1 MVVCCIKRT
10 CFQTSNCALHL
21 RVVDIVEYRCDYN
34 MALRFMRDENGK
46 FITDHTGKL
55 IMQEVRSNFIDVK
68 GEPALKID
76 PFATPQR
83 PTSMSAKGTPKCRP
97 ESTPPSPIRSSTDI
111 AHIRRRRPSS
121 TPPSPNSHAPC
132 AKKSRVDP
140 IGVGGHGGNLF
151 QHLVPEW
158 PRADRVRPSKFAP
171 AEPESERIQSDSESG
186 PAGDLIQSLR
196 CAPSESDSAPLQA
209 KVAPRY
215 QHIGT
220 IGTIGTIRPSMCMSP
235 DWDEWAAPA
244 HAPQGETEEAWLAP
258 ETVGSPKEAVV
269 PQEAQLAVVSPK
281 ETVGSPKETVGSP
294 KETVEPPNEAAE
306 GLPSSPLTEAF
317 RNLYIYIY

>member
-132 AKKSRVDP
+132 AKKSRVD
-140 IGVGGHGGNLF
+140 
-151 QHLVPEW
+151 QVPEW

-244 HAPQGETEEAWLAP
+244 HAPHWETEEKWLAP

-281 ETVGSPKETVGSP
+281 ETVGSPKETV
-294 KETVEPPNEAAE
+294 EPPKEAAE

-317 RNLYIYIY
+317 RNLYIYILVNPNME

>member
-132 AKKSRVDP
+132 AKKSRVD
-140 IGVGGHGGNLF
+140 
-151 QHLVPEW
+151 QVPEW

-220 IGTIGTIRPSMCMSP
+220 IGTIGTVRTVPLQAPRRSPPCMR
-235 DWDEWAAPA
+235 
-244 HAPQGETEEAWLAP
+244 LA
-258 ETVGSPKEAVV
+258 T
-269 PQEAQLAVVSPK
+269 
-281 ETVGSPKETVGSP
+281 
-294 KETVEPPNEAAE
+294 
-306 GLPSSPLTEAF
+306 
-317 RNLYIYIY
+317 I

>member
-132 AKKSRVDP
+132 AKKSRVD
-140 IGVGGHGGNLF
+140 
-151 QHLVPEW
+151 QVPEW

-244 HAPQGETEEAWLAP
+244 HAPHWETEEAWLAP

-269 PQEAQLAVVSPK
+269 SQEAQLAVVSPK
-281 ETVGSPKETVGSP
+281 ETVGSPKETV
-294 KETVEPPNEAAE
+294 EPPKEAAE

-317 RNLYIYIY
+317 RNLYIYILVNPNME

>member
-1 MVVCCIKRT
+1 
-10 CFQTSNCALHL
+10 
-21 RVVDIVEYRCDYN
+21 
-34 MALRFMRDENGK
+34 MRDENGK

-132 AKKSRVDP
+132 AKKSRVD
-140 IGVGGHGGNLF
+140 
-151 QHLVPEW
+151 QVPEW

-209 KVAPRY
+209 SILGRLGRVAPRY

-244 HAPQGETEEAWLAP
+244 HAPQWETEEAWLAP

-281 ETVGSPKETVGSP
+281 ETVGSPKETV
-294 KETVEPPNEAAE
+294 EPPNEAAE

-317 RNLYIYIY
+317 RNLYIYILVNPNME

>member
-140 IGVGGHGGNLF
+140 IGVGGHGGNLC

-209 KVAPRY
+209 KVAPRS
-215 QHIGT
+215 
-220 IGTIGTIRPSMCMSP
+220 RPSMCMSP
-235 DWDEWAAPA
+235 DWDDWAAPA
-244 HAPQGETEEAWLAP
+244 PALLQEVSHAAETEEAWLAP

-281 ETVGSPKETVGSP
+281 ETVGSPKETV
-294 KETVEPPNEAAE
+294 EPPKEAAE

-317 RNLYIYIY
+317 RNLYIYILVNPNME

>member
-1 MVVCCIKRT
+1 
-10 CFQTSNCALHL
+10 
-21 RVVDIVEYRCDYN
+21 
-34 MALRFMRDENGK
+34 MRDENGK

-132 AKKSRVDP
+132 AKKSRVD
-140 IGVGGHGGNLF
+140 
-151 QHLVPEW
+151 QVPEW

-220 IGTIGTIRPSMCMSP
+220 IGTIGTMRPSMCMSP
-235 DWDEWAAPA
+235 DWDDWAAPA
-244 HAPQGETEEAWLAP
+244 PALLQEVSHAAETEEAWLAP

-294 KETVEPPNEAAE
+294 KETVEPPKEAAE